1 MSLSS
6 FGSPKSQDL
15 KPEERAFLL
24 KALQKHFLFQD
35 LEECERSD
43 IAALMR
49 PQHVEAGAVICA
61 QGEVG
66 DCCFVIQKGL
76 FHVAIEG
83 QVVKHLTA
91 GQTFGELAMLYSVS
105 RTASVTCHSAG
116 ILWKM
121 DGPCFRLCMHRLTNK
136 HLQRA
141 LGFLAMDP
149 GFRALSETE
158 RRKLA
163 GACAVQ
169 KFAQG
174 DQVLRLGEQFHCLFI
189 VVEGTLKTLD
199 SKGHTSLR
207 RAGSILGC
215 AALMLDKQVITKAE
229 AVDNVTCLVVAKH
242 SLERLIGPVE
252 DVLRRSAVKALL
264 SNCFTDVEIMRQLS
278 EDQQNVFVDSLEQAT
293 FEAGEVVVARGSPPE
308 FVLVLEGEVA
318 LFRPPSPAAS
328 AASAARAESGRS
340 PTKLTAGMAHGA
352 SNLVDNAAMREE
364 IVATTRTSVRRIS
377 YLKAFEAFHEPLSD
391 LFRFKEV
398 KKALGEILLFKN
410 LNDEQMDRVVRCLE
424 RQSYK
429 KGDIVVR
436 QGEDASHFYLIQ
448 SGSMKVS
455 KNGQQVRMLG
465 RWDAFGERGL
475 LLEESRAATVSAQEP
490 CVCLILGNAAFHTI
504 VGMFRGELEQ
514 RMKLQD
520 LDISMKDLRVR
531 AIVGRGN
538 FGVVKLVYHRDDDSR
553 CYALK
558 CVNKQMVVQQGQQ
571 KCITMEREV
580 NAQCNHACLVQFIRT
595 FQDVSNVYFLTEF
608 LGGGELFHAMR
619 DIGKLAKEQVQFYAG
634 SMVLALEY
642 LHGRG
647 FIYRD
652 LKPENVML
660 DGRGY
665 PKLVDFGCCKKASR
679 TSTVVGTPE
688 YMAPEVIAMLG
699 YTCAIDWWALGV
711 VMHELVVGPLPFGA
725 EAEDE
730 LELFRAIREAPLRFP
745 SRVTDSTAISVI
757 SGLLKRTPEM
767 RLGASKQGA
776 TEIKE
781 HPYFLDFDWD
791 GLAGRYLSPPWR
803 PNLEQLQSHWELCDG
818 KPVQAPSDVEDDAPW
833 LRRVASL
840 ASFVDLVG
848 PRRVQRGMEWA
859 TEF

>member
-1 MSLSS
+1 
-6 FGSPKSQDL
+6 
-15 KPEERAFLL
+15 
-24 KALQKHFLFQD
+24 
-35 LEECERSD
+35 
-43 IAALMR
+43 
-49 PQHVEAGAVICA
+49 
-61 QGEVG
+61 
-66 DCCFVIQKGL
+66 
-76 FHVAIEG
+76 
-83 QVVKHLTA
+83 
-91 GQTFGELAMLYSVS
+91 
-105 RTASVTCHSAG
+105 
-116 ILWKM
+116 
-121 DGPCFRLCMHRLTNK
+121 
-136 HLQRA
+136 
-141 LGFLAMDP
+141 
-149 GFRALSETE
+149 
-158 RRKLA
+158 
-163 GACAVQ
+163 
-169 KFAQG
+169 
-174 DQVLRLGEQFHCLFI
+174 
-189 VVEGTLKTLD
+189 
-199 SKGHTSLR
+199 
-207 RAGSILGC
+207 
-215 AALMLDKQVITKAE
+215 
-229 AVDNVTCLVVAKH
+229 
-242 SLERLIGPVE
+242 
-252 DVLRRSAVKALL
+252 
-264 SNCFTDVEIMRQLS
+264 
-278 EDQQNVFVDSLEQAT
+278 
-293 FEAGEVVVARGSPPE
+293 
-308 FVLVLEGEVA
+308 
-318 LFRPPSPAAS
+318 
-328 AASAARAESGRS
+328 
-340 PTKLTAGMAHGA
+340 
-352 SNLVDNAAMREE
+352 
-364 IVATTRTSVRRIS
+364 
-377 YLKAFEAFHEPLSD
+377 LSD

-455 KNGQQVRMLG
+455 KNGQQVRTLG

-475 LLEESRAATVSAQEP
+475 LLQECRAATVSAQEP

-504 VGMFRGELEQ
+504 VGIFRDELEQ

-580 NAQCNHACLVQFIRT
+580 NAQCNHPCLVQFIRT
-595 FQDVSNVYFLTEF
+595 FQDASNVYFLTEF

-619 DIGKLAKEQVQFYAG
+619 DIGKLTKEQVQFYGG
-634 SMVLALEY
+634 SMVLALDY

-730 LELFRAIREAPLRFP
+730 LELFRAIREAPLCFP